1 MTTHRI
7 AMPYGGEQV
16 SAECADA
23 ALLAP
28 LEIKEA
34 PPISD
39 PGGALRA
46 MLDTPCGMPRPAL
59 EGLGTRGTVTI
70 VVSDSFRRT
79 GIHQVLPALLD
90 GLRKAGVGEDHISF
104 LVATG
109 MHRPPT
115 PSELREI
122 LGVPVFDAY
131 QDRTHL
137 HNPMDSGQLVHLGS
151 TRRGTPVWINRRAME
166 TDFLIVTGTVVLH
179 YFAGYGGGPKS
190 IVPGLA
196 GVQTI
201 AANHS
206 LNLDPVEDRPAPRVR
221 IGVLGGNPVA
231 EDIAE
236 AAGMVRTGLCV
247 NTVLNRHGELCGL
260 HAGAPQAAH
269 RAACEQAAALYTAT
283 LDAPADLVIAS
294 AGTARNFLQSHKAL
308 FNAWQ
313 AMRPGGKI
321 LFLAPCPEGLG
332 GSGFA
337 EWLRLGSPESVIRH
351 LRSHAEINGQTALS
365 TLAKGSST
373 VMVTEMPQEL
383 VRLTGA
389 VSAGTFQEGLDHCLA
404 ELRAGGVARPSI
416 RPMPSAS
423 HTVPLPWHG
432 PKAYHE

>member
-7 AMPYGGEQV
+7 TMPYGGEHV

-23 ALLAP
+23 RVLDP

-59 EGLGTRGTVTI
+59 QGINTRGTVTI

-79 GIHQVLPALLD
+79 GIHRVLPALL
-90 GLRKAGVGEDHISF
+90 GALRGAGVGEENISF

-122 LGVPVFDAY
+122 LGDQVFRSF
-131 QDRTHL
+131 QGRTQL
-137 HNPMDSGQLVHLGS
+137 HNPEAPEQLVHLGT
-151 TRRGTPVWINRRAME
+151 TRRGTPVWINRRAVE

-179 YFAGYGGGPKS
+179 YFAGFGGGPKS

-206 LNLDPVEDRPAPRVR
+206 LNLDPLEDRPDPRVR

-236 AAGMVRTGLCV
+236 AAGRVRVDLCV
-247 NTVLNRHGELCGL
+247 NTVLNRLGEICGL

-332 GSGFA
+332 GSNFV
-337 EWLRLGSPESVIRH
+337 EWLKLGNQESVIRH
-351 LRSHAEINGQTALS
+351 LRFHAEINGQTALS
-365 TLAKGSST
+365 TLAKGAST
-373 VMVTEMPQEL
+373 VMVTEMPPDL
-383 VRLTGA
+383 VRITGV
-389 VSAGTFQEGLDHCLA
+389 VSVGTFQEGLDRCLG
-404 ELRAGGVARPSI
+404 ELRAMGVARPAI

-423 HTVPLPWHG
+423 HTVPLP
-432 PKAYHE
+432 